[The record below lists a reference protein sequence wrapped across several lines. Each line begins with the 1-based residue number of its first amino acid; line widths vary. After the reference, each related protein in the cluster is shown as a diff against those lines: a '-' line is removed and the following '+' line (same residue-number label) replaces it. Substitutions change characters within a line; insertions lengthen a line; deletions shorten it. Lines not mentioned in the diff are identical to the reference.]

1 MKSCVIFGAGVFG
14 KLAYECLKDR
24 YQILAYLDNDV
35 KKQGSYLNG
44 LRILPPR
51 SRTAL
56 RTAMLWLPHGFRFRL
71 LTN

>member
-24 YQILAYLDNDV
+24 HQILAHLDNDV

-44 LRILPPR
+44 LRILPPQG
-51 SRTAL
+51 AGPLCGL
-56 RTAMLWLPHGFRFRL
+56 RCCGCRAGSVSDC
-71 LTN
+71 

>member
-24 YQILAYLDNDV
+24 YQILAYVDNNV

-44 LRILPPR
+44 LRILLPPQG
-51 SRTAL
+51 AGPLCGL
-56 RTAMLWLPHGFRFRL
+56 RCCGCRAGSVSDC
-71 LTN
+71 